1 MKHFFTFL
9 ILTFV
14 STGYSAQLYVDIFLA
29 NTGGEPVNISV
40 WDQISSIEQSV
51 TTDENGFASVT
62 LILPDNNPSDT
73 SVVSLLFSNCMFV
86 DVLIETPYS
95 LNPVGIFQIM
105 LTADYCP
112 DNGGGGGGEDEIC
125 NAQFDVMQGFN
136 WVWTDDSTNV
146 TNADTIGVPGVIYA
160 FVYDYN
166 PNATYSWSFGDE
178 GTSSDPFPT
187 WNYETYG
194 PYELCLTVEIIN
206 FDGTINC
213 SDNYCTIIELDEDGF
228 LGLVDGFTLNVI
240 NASIGV
246 PATVSNIKP
255 TTSMLKLYPNPAEGG
270 IVNWVW
276 DVSNEINTIELI
288 NSLGSV
294 LSRSSSYSIQGEI
307 DVNDIPA
314 GLYFLR
320 LTQGD
325 ISTTKQI
332 VIR

>member
-1 MKHFFTFL
+1 MKHLLTFL
-9 ILTFV
+9 ILIFGAT
-14 STGYSAQLYVDIFLA
+14 SYSAQLYVDIFLA

-40 WDQISSIEQSV
+40 WDQISSIEQNV
-51 TTDENGFASVT
+51 ITDENGFASVT

-73 SVVSLLFSNCMFV
+73 SVVSLLFSNCLFV

-95 LNPVGIFQIM
+95 LNPAGFFEIM

-112 DNGGGGGGEDEIC
+112 DNGGGGGDEIC

-136 WVWTDDSTNV
+136 WVWDGDSTNV
-146 TNADTIGVPGVIYA
+146 TNADTIGVPGVIFA

-178 GTSSDPFPT
+178 GTSNDPFPT
-187 WNYETYG
+187 WDYETYG
-194 PYELCLTVEIIN
+194 PYELCLTVESIN

-213 SDNYCTIIELDEDGF
+213 TDNYCTTIELDEDGF

-246 PATVSNIKP
+246 PATVSNIKH
-255 TTSMLKLYPNPAEGG
+255 TTSMLKLYPNPVEGG

-276 DVSNEINTIELI
+276 DVSNEIIAIELI
-288 NSLGSV
+288 NSIGSV
-294 LSRSSSYSIQGEI
+294 LSSSSSYSIQGEI
-307 DVNDIPA
+307 DVNNLPA